1 MQVTIDDAEGSLH
14 DLIEA
19 ARRGEDVIISDE
31 GELLVKLVP
40 IFKTKF
46 KFGVMAGKL
55 KRPIPD
61 FREPMNEEDL
71 MLWEGKDPKDV

>member
-46 KFGVMAGKL
+46 GFGVMADQL
-55 KRPIPD
+55 KGPVPD
-61 FREPMNEEDL
+61 FREPMSEEDL
-71 MLWEGKDPKDV
+71 ASWEGDASNDV